1 VANCLAGFLL
11 TRKLLL
17 LLMASP
23 AACVVNVALAGQ
35 QEIDFSDVVLRQQF
49 SGQRAHRQSKLAQI
63 LIPIDLA
70 GEFEGSGVSVNALHP
85 ATFMNTSIVNRAGIV
100 PTSRV
105 EDGGEAILRLA
116 TVPALAS
123 HRTVFRGVAGG
134 RWRHA
139 SGSLRLAAAGAA
151 HSLRV
156 SLPLNQSFGEER

>member
-1 VANCLAGFLL
+1 MANCLAGFLL

-35 QEIDFSDVVLRQQF
+35 QEIDFSDVVLRQQS

-85 ATFMNTSIVNRAGIV
+85 ATFMNTSMIKRAGIV
-100 PTSRV
+100 RTSRV
-105 EDGGEAILRLA
+105 EDGGEAILHLA

-123 HRTVFRGVAGG
+123 HTG
-134 RWRHA
+134 RYFEGLRRCAPTARHMTLRPVSGFATSAWR
-139 SGSLRLAAAGAA
+139 
-151 HSLRV
+151 
-156 SLPLNQSFGEER
+156 